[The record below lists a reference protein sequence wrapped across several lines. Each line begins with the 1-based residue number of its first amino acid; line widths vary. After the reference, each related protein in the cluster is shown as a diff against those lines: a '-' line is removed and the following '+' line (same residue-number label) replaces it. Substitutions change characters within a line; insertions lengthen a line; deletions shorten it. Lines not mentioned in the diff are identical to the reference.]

1 MIYHPEMAAKN
12 TGLPYERIVQSIFQ
26 AIVGQDRAK
35 NIVVEHNVKLT
46 GKSGEQ
52 HQIDVHWEFE
62 VGGVSYK
69 TLVSAKD
76 WAGNVK
82 KEQVLSFKTILDD
95 IAGQPR
101 GVIVAREGYQTGAE
115 GFARHHGITLY
126 VVRKPDDE
134 FWEGRTKKLVL
145 ETQFYEPNYSRLGFV
160 VDRTWLDALQRE
172 RGRQEFQITFRGGS
186 DQLFLFGESGQ
197 PRESIQDAL
206 RRLFPILAFEAVSKH
221 RETHAFSDAMYLGPL
236 GGEVDRVRLA
246 SISAD
251 VEQTMTA
258 EETVVFDGDVV
269 VDYIIE
275 DVLKDERRVIGKD
288 GIVENVD

>member
-1 MIYHPEMAAKN
+1 MIYHREMAAKN
-12 TGLPYERIVQSIFQ
+12 TGLPYERIVQAIFQ
-26 AIVGQDRAK
+26 AILDQDRAK
-35 NIVVEHNVKLT
+35 NIVVEHDVKLT

-52 HQIDVHWEFE
+52 HQVDVYWEFE
-62 VGGVSYK
+62 MGGVSYK

-76 WAGNVK
+76 WGGNVK
-82 KEQVLSFKTILDD
+82 KEQVLSFRTVLDD

-101 GVIVAREGYQTGAE
+101 GVIVAREGYQSGAE

-126 VVRKPDDE
+126 VVRRPDDE
-134 FWEGRTKKLVL
+134 FWEGRTRKLVL
-145 ETQFYEPNYSRLGFV
+145 ETHFYQPNYERLGFV
-160 VDRTWLDALQRE
+160 VERTWLDELQRE

-197 PRESIQDAL
+197 PRESLQQAL
-206 RRLFPILAFEAVSKH
+206 PRLFPTPAFEVVAQR
-221 RETHAFSDAMYLGPL
+221 RETHVFRDAMYLGPL
-236 GGEVDRVRLA
+236 AGDVDRLRLA

-258 EETVVFDGDVV
+258 EETTVFDGDDV

-288 GIVENVD
+288 GTVESVD

>member
-1 MIYHPEMAAKN
+1 VVAAKN

-26 AIVGQDRAK
+26 AILGQDRAR
-35 NIVVEHNVKLT
+35 NIAVEHDVKLI

-52 HQIDVHWEFE
+52 HQIDVYWEFE

-101 GVIVAREGYQTGAE
+101 GVIVTRQGYQSGAE
-115 GFARHHGITLY
+115 GFAKHHGITLY

-134 FWEGRTKKLVL
+134 FWEGRTRKLVL
-145 ETQFYEPNYSRLGFV
+145 ETRFFEPTYSRLGFV
-160 VDRTWLDALQRE
+160 TDRAWLDELQRA
-172 RGRQEFQITFRGGS
+172 RGQQQFQITFRGGS
-186 DQLFLFGESGQ
+186 DQLFLIGESGQ
-197 PRESIQDAL
+197 RESIHEAL
-206 RRLFPILAFEAVSKH
+206 PRLFPTPAFEVVARHRAIHTFSEAV
-221 RETHAFSDAMYLGPL
+221 YLGPL
-236 GGEVDRVRLA
+236 AGELESVRLA

-258 EETVVFDGDVV
+258 EETVVFDGDDV

-288 GIVENVD
+288 GTVEGVD